1 MVMARVENSLVPLPG
16 NVTIMTASE
25 DGRAYTHVQIDRGM
39 LEDEELCATAIKSVL
54 ERLDEALANL
64 TRGGRTP

>member
-1 MVMARVENSLVPLPG
+1 MPRSENSIVPLPG
-16 NVTIMTASE
+16 NVTIMTASP

-39 LEDEELCATAIKSVL
+39 LEDEELCPTAVREVL
-54 ERLDEALANL
+54 RRLDEALAEL